1 MKGWHGNSQKHSLA
15 SKGIKSKE
23 IQYRW
28 DSERIDIENEI
39 DYIALELYSRVRNYT
54 SYEDL
59 CVEDVKD
66 VVRAIVSDMQL
77 SGKIR
82 DLDSIETILKY
93 GEDKYAFKNFRS
105 GLIEDLTPDIYDK
118 TNVDW
123 NYIQD
128 ILGFIGTDDIERI
141 GEASKDYAVKVM
153 DLNPDL
159 PLKINKAGRFEIEI
173 VNEEQIPDDVKDD
186 LIHEYKRGI
195 KFGIDKDKAVESA
208 VEIVLEGIEV
218 ETDKFDIEANLTTFH
233 TMESYLYSEEGQY
246 HGAMGKKKT
255 IKTPTGFEVSP
266 QKFAHI
272 TIKKFNGKDYELVK
286 NTMIL
291 TKNDAN
297 KQANIYRDMGY
308 KAIIKKSSKYKSIS
322 GTSGNIY
329 HIFLRRKE
337 E

>member
-1 MKGWHGNSQKHSLA
+1 MKGWYGNSQKHSLA

-39 DYIALELYSRVRNYT
+39 SYIASDLYSRLRLYSVHNEL
-54 SYEDL
+54 SL
-59 CVEDVKD
+59 EDVEE
-66 VVRAIVSDMQL
+66 VVRVIVSDMQL
-77 SGKIR
+77 SAKIR
-82 DLDSIETILKY
+82 ELDSFDVIEKY
-93 GEDKYAFKNFRS
+93 NNDSEGYKRYINRVIDDLISDVYSDTRVHYNH
-105 GLIEDLTPDIYDK
+105 IED
-118 TNVDW
+118 
-123 NYIQD
+123 
-128 ILGFIGTDDIERI
+128 ILSNIGTDDIERI
-141 GEASKDYAVKVM
+141 EEASKEYAIKVM
-153 DLNPDL
+153 NLNPNL
-159 PLKINKAGRFEIEI
+159 PLKVNKSGRFEIEI
-173 VNEEQIPDDVKDD
+173 VNEEQIPDDIKDD

-208 VEIVLEGIEV
+208 VEIVLEGIEE
-218 ETDKFDIEANLTTFH
+218 ETDKFDIEANMTTFH

-286 NTMIL
+286 NTIIK
-291 TKNDAN
+291 TKKDAE
-297 KQANIYRDMGY
+297 KQSEMYRNMGY
-308 KAIIKKSSKYKSIS
+308 NAIIKEASKYKSMS
-322 GTSGNIY
+322 GTRGNKY

-337 E
+337 D